1 MVVEQEIRQA
11 IYVFEE
17 EKPEE
22 VMVVILSEPAVRK
35 YCNMLKPFSKI
46 EVVNGERKY
55 NYLNSIYVF
64 ITERSTVYLL
74 EEPNIDSQGYRNM
87 MEKRKHTYLE
97 EPKKYVSLNISNMG
111 AKTNQ
116 SNPSLSS

>member
-1 MVVEQEIRQA
+1 MVVEQEIQQA

-22 VMVVILSEPAVRK
+22 VMVVVLSEPAVRK

-55 NYLNSIYVF
+55 SYLNSIHVF

-74 EEPNIDSQGYRNM
+74 EEPSMNNEGYKNM
-87 MEKRKHTYLE
+87 L
-97 EPKKYVSLNISNMG
+97 KKKKP
-111 AKTNQ
+111 A
-116 SNPSLSS
+116 